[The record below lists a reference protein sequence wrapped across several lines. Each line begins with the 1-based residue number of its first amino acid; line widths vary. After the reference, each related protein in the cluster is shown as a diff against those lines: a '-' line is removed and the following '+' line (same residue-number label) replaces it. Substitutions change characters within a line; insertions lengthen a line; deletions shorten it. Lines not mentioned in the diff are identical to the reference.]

1 MFTLL
6 TDLLNELFASRPF
19 DVEPNSK
26 PLAMSQYQSK
36 LNAAFFRLCP
46 PTTSTT
52 LTAVTKKQQVAPTKY
67 QRSESPAP
75 VDSGLDFSL

>member
-19 DVEPNSK
+19 DVEPNSR
-26 PLAMSQYQSK
+26 PLAMCLYQSK
-36 LNAAFFRLCP
+36 LDAAYFRLCP
-46 PTTSTT
+46 PTISPTSKSVQQKTT
-52 LTAVTKKQQVAPTKY
+52 VATKNY
-67 QRSESPAP
+67 QRSETPVQ